1 MGYNHIIIHGRVC
14 NDIEVKT
21 TQSGIA
27 VATFSVAVDRQYK
40 SGEDKITDF
49 FSVTAWRGLAEMIG
63 RNFHKGKEII
73 IGGKMQSRKYV
84 DKSGNNRIAW
94 EILADEVD
102 FCGSKGDTDGAK
114 KSEPKWEE
122 VADDASLPF

>member
-27 VATFSVAVDRQYK
+27 VATFSVAVDRPYK
-40 SGEDKITDF
+40 SGEEKVCDF
-49 FSVTAWRGLAEMIG
+49 FYVTAWRGLAEMIG
-63 RNFHKGKEII
+63 RNFHKGKEIL
-73 IGGKMQSRKYV
+73 IGGKMQSRKYT
-84 DKSGNNRIAW
+84 DKNGNNRIAW

-102 FCGSKGDTDGAK
+102 FCGSKSDATPK
-114 KSEPKWEE
+114 QSEPHFEE
-122 VADDASLPF
+122 VGADDSLPF